1 MKAKFCYSVSHISIL
16 FILVLKEQA
25 VATFGKYFQKYCKN
39 IFLLGEIKDKIER
52 MRVHVN

>member
-25 VATFGKYFQKYCKN
+25 VATFGKYFQKYFKN